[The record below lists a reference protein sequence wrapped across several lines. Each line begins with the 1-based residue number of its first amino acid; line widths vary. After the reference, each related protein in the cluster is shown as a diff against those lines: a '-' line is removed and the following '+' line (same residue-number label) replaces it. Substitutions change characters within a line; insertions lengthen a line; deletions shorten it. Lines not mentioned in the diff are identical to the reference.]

1 MPEFRQ
7 LLLKVC
13 IKPGNKISMDLL
25 KLIKQEAS
33 ALLPELVDIRRHLHM
48 HPELSMQESQTS
60 AYIQTKLSE
69 YGIPFTAG
77 MAEHGVVG
85 LIEGKNPAKQVV
97 ALRADMDAL
106 PIVEQNQ
113 VDYCSTNPG
122 VMHACGHDV
131 HMTSLLGASKILNSL
146 KDQFEGTVKLIFQP
160 SEERFPGGASIMI
173 KEGVLENPAPDKI
186 FGQHVLPTLEAGKVG
201 LRSGKYMASADEIY
215 LTVKG
220 KGGHGA
226 TPELIVDP
234 VLIAAHILVALQQI
248 VSRNAPPQLPALL
261 SFGRFIAEG
270 QTNIIPSEVKLDGTF
285 RTFDEKWRA
294 EAHLK
299 IKNIAQSI
307 AHGMGGSCEVFID
320 KGYPF
325 LVNDET
331 LTKNAKE
338 YAIEYMGSENVV
350 DLDIRMAAEDF
361 AYYSQKVPSCFYR
374 LGTRNE
380 SKGIIHNLHTP
391 LFDIDETSLETGA
404 GLMAWMA
411 VKALMEGK

>member
-1 MPEFRQ
+1 MA
-7 LLLKVC
+7 
-13 IKPGNKISMDLL
+13 MDLL

-33 ALLPELVDIRRHLHM
+33 EMLPELVAIRRHLHM
-48 HPELSMQESQTS
+48 HPELSMQEKETS
-60 AYIQTKLSE
+60 AFIQAKLSE

-106 PIVEQNQ
+106 PIAEQNQ

-131 HMTSLLGASKILNSL
+131 HMTSLLGAAKILNSL
-146 KDQFEGTVKLIFQP
+146 KDRFEGTIKLIFQP

-173 KEGVLENPAPDKI
+173 KEGVLENPAPDKM
-186 FGQHVLPTLEAGKVG
+186 FGQHVFPTLEAGKVG
-201 LRSGKYMASADEIY
+201 LRSGKYMASADEVY

-270 QTNIIPSEVKLDGTF
+270 QTNIIPNEVKLDGTF
-285 RTFDEKWRA
+285 RTFDEVWRA
-294 EAHLK
+294 EAHQK
-299 IKNIAQSI
+299 IKNIAESI
-307 AHGMGGSCEVFID
+307 ARGMGGDCEVFID

-331 LTKNAKE
+331 LTAHAKA
-338 YAIEYMGSENVV
+338 YAIEYLGQENVV
-350 DLDIRMAAEDF
+350 DLDLRMTAEDF
-361 AYYSQKVPSCFYR
+361 AYYSQIVPSCFYR

-380 SKGIIHNLHTP
+380 RKGITHNLHTP

-411 VKALMEGK
+411 VRSLMEFK